1 MKLQLEQHRTILHFD
16 RYVCCFVLLFEVN
29 CIYLYMLTGSGGNGK
44 GACAE
49 LLKASFGNYFAT
61 ISSAFF
67 TRPFSGSSQASPEL
81 ADKKAV
87 RLLMTSEPETSEK
100 LQISKL
106 KLVSGGDDIT
116 ARALY
121 EAPFSFKPQFGI
133 FIQANDIPALNKL
146 DGGIQRRLRILHYPF
161 QFRAQ
166 PAQPNEKLGDPQIKE
181 EKVHLLLWK
190 QQFMKILLNNFEQ
203 RIKNANALNLPDQVQ
218 EASTDYLESN
228 NQIKEWLDEFFV
240 LSGSRSDSIKA
251 KHLYEFY
258 RSTITGEVLNLNTW
272 TEQMTFCGITKSRS
286 SAGVQYF
293 GIRKKES

>member
-1 MKLQLEQHRTILHFD
+1 
-16 RYVCCFVLLFEVN
+16 
-29 CIYLYMLTGSGGNGK
+29 MLTGSGGNGK

-49 LLKASFGNYFAT
+49 LLKASFGNYFAS
-61 ISSAFF
+61 ISAAFF
-67 TRPFSGSSQASPEL
+67 TKPFKDSSQATPEL

-106 KLVSGGDDIT
+106 KLISGGDDIT

-166 PAQPNEKLGDPQIKE
+166 PSQQNEKLGDPRIKE
-181 EKVHLLLWK
+181 EKVYLLAWK
-190 QQFMKILLNNFEQ
+190 QQFMRILLNNFEC
-203 RIKNANALNLPDQVQ
+203 RIKNTNSLSLPSQVQ
-218 EASTDYLESN
+218 AASTEYIDSN
-228 NQIKEWLDEFFV
+228 NEVKDWLDEFCI
-240 LSGSRSDSIKA
+240 LTRNRADTIKA
-251 KHLYEFY
+251 QLLYEFY
-258 RSTITGEVLNLNTW
+258 RSTITGDVLNLKTW
-272 TEQMTFCGITKSRS
+272 TQQMEFSGVNKTRIASGVFYLGIK
-286 SAGVQYF
+286 
-293 GIRKKES
+293 KKEGFI